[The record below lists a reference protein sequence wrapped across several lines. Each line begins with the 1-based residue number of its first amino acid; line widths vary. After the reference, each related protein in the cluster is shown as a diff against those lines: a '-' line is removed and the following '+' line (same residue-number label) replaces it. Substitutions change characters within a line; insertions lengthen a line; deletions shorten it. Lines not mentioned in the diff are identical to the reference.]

1 MTLLG
6 KIRLSERF
14 GRASYVI
21 SAIVSAAMAVYVVYE
36 PMTMPVCFILKLL
49 SLPCVWYLRVIL
61 TRGLGMYFYL
71 NLGIS
76 RKEYWLIPIAVEFVA
91 FVALMIVAGIIGHAI
106 G

>member
-76 RKEYWLIPIAVEFVA
+76 RNEYRFIPLAVEFIF
-91 FVALMIVAGIIGHAI
+91 FVLIMIISGVTGYAI